1 MERDFLPPGH
11 EVEQPPISFKYES
24 ERGATQDNAG
34 LWSVANDNGL
44 PVDAAELAAT
54 VEVLQ
59 KPRASLVQQSGKTTP
74 RPRTPHMMRTT
85 SDRPD
90 SPTNPTNPTVYTD
103 YRAPPPRPFTF
114 TKQPSIAERKTH
126 LSNQYSEPMDSFP
139 QLPPR
144 GPKRSSWRRPFY
156 PEERVSRRT
165 SGMLFGPGGPATDMD
180 PMISKQP
187 DDRNHKEDS
196 VNQTADPVLVRD
208 YLYMLSKALMLYGA
222 PGHRIER
229 YLTMTAQAL
238 KADVQFFY
246 LPDHMTLHIG
256 DQKAQTSHTKLIKG
270 AGTDL
275 GRWLDVHNISKHI
288 VRDGMTIEDA
298 VYKLKEIEYRT
309 SKHSDWFLFLIYGLA
324 GIGIA
329 PFAYGAR
336 FVDLPLCFLLS
347 TGLGVLQLKLA
358 PRNHL
363 YSVLFEVSAAIIF
376 SFLGRMFGS
385 IKNVEGDRIFCY
397 SAISQTAINLI
408 QPGYWITNACLE
420 LMNRQIATSGSR
432 IMYALVYALLLAYG
446 VAVGSSL
453 YGLIDHDAASGT
465 VCERQISPFWNLFFV
480 PFFSIQVA
488 ILGGAKWSQIP
499 AMAAI
504 TFSMYCAFFFTLMFA
519 NGSFTMAATLGGLT
533 MGLLGNGYARVGRR
547 IEKTV
552 ENMFS
557 KNNTTANPESG
568 VFNPALSH
576 TGYTCAAAAM
586 VPAMIVLVPSGLANR
601 GLHLGGIIAADNIIR
616 NRTAV
621 AFPDI
626 SGEVMTASLPI
637 FLNVI
642 QIGLSIS
649 VGLSIGALAIYPFG
663 KSHSWIM
670 SW

>member
-1 MERDFLPPGH
+1 M
-11 EVEQPPISFKYES
+11 
-24 ERGATQDNAG
+24 
-34 LWSVANDNGL
+34 ANDDGL

-59 KPRASLVQQSGKTTP
+59 RLRASLMHPPGSRTMS
-74 RPRTPHMMRTT
+74 RPRMSHTVRGM

-90 SPTNPTNPTVYTD
+90 SPTKPTISTD
-103 YRAPPPRPFTF
+103 YPAPPPRSFTF
-114 TKQPSIAERKTH
+114 SKQPSISKRKTH
-126 LSNQYSEPMDSFP
+126 FRNYSEPLDDYP
-139 QLPPR
+139 PLPPR
-144 GPKRSSWRRPFY
+144 EPKPSSWRRSLLPQV
-156 PEERVSRRT
+156 RVSRRT
-165 SGMLFGPGGPATDMD
+165 SGMLFGPGGPATEVH
-180 PMISKQP
+180 PMVSKEP
-187 DDRNHKEDS
+187 DDWNHKGES
-196 VNQTADPVLVRD
+196 TILAADPTLVQD

-229 YLTMTAQAL
+229 YLTMTARAL
-238 KADVQFFY
+238 KIDVEFFF
-246 LPDHMTLHIG
+246 LPDHMTLYIE
-256 DQKAQTSHTKLIKG
+256 DQKTQSNHVKLIKG

-275 GRWLDVHNISKHI
+275 GRWLDTHNISKHI
-288 VRDGMTIEDA
+288 IRDGMTLEEA
-298 VYKLKEIEYRT
+298 VFKLSEIETRT
-309 SKHSDWFLFLIYGLA
+309 PKHSDWFLFLIYGLA
-324 GIGIA
+324 GVGIA

-336 FVDLPLCFLLS
+336 FVDLPLCFLLG

-363 YSVLFEVSAAIIF
+363 YSVLFEVSAAVIF

-397 SAISQTAINLI
+397 SAISQAAINLI

-453 YGLIDHDAASGT
+453 YGLIDHDAASGQL
-465 VCERQISPFWNLFFV
+465 CERPISPFWNLFFV

-488 ILGGAKWSQIP
+488 ILGGATWKQIP
-499 AMAAI
+499 AMVTI
-504 TFSMYCAFFFTLMFA
+504 TFSVYCAFFFTLMFA
-519 NGSFTMAATLGGLT
+519 NGSFTIAATIGGLT
-533 MGLLGNGYARVGRR
+533 MGLLGNAYARMGRR
-547 IEKTV
+547 LEKTF
-552 ENMFS
+552 ESMFS
-557 KNNTTANPESG
+557 RNDTKTNLGSG
-568 VFNPALSH
+568 VSNATAIY

-601 GLHLGGIIAADNIIR
+601 GSHLGGIIAADNIIR
-616 NRTAV
+616 NRTTA
-621 AFPDI
+621 AFPEI

-663 KSHSWIM
+663 KSRSWIM